1 MEQNNRKFDN
11 YMVLTSFRIGEYEIA
26 LCEDPNAPTGE
37 KYLCGYVENNGVFER
52 LNDCLVSESFADIAT
67 CYGERIA
74 KKAEEVQKELEH
86 VEQNVGDD
94 SEISVKNCMPISY
107 EDRIE
112 GKIIVLRGDILRAEY
127 KRASNQLLL
136 CTGGFGAQ
144 SNPRGRTCFA
154 TRLYDAKQ
162 TQYRRED
169 ILGTMPE
176 DKLPEWAKNGLEA
189 IRQKSTEIHR
199 KKDTRGDR

>member
-1 MEQNNRKFDN
+1 MEQNKRKFDN
-11 YMVLTSFRIGEYEIA
+11 YTVLTSFRIGEYEIA
-26 LCEDPNAPTGE
+26 LCENPTAPKGE
-37 KYLCGYVENNGVFER
+37 EFLCGYVESNGVFER
-52 LNDCLVSESFADIAT
+52 MNDCMVSESFADIAT

-74 KKAEEVQKELEH
+74 EKAEEVQRELEH
-86 VEQNVGDD
+86 IQKNVGDD
-94 SEISVKNCMPISY
+94 TVITSKDCLPITD
-107 EDRIE
+107 EDCIE
-112 GKIIVLRGDILRAEY
+112 GKVIVIRGDILRPEY

-162 TQYRRED
+162 TQCRRED
-169 ILGTMPE
+169 IIGIMPE

>member
-1 MEQNNRKFDN
+1 MEQNKRKFDN
-11 YMVLTSFRIGEYEIA
+11 YTVLTSFRIGEYEIA
-26 LCEDPNAPTGE
+26 LCENPTAPKGE
-37 KYLCGYVENNGVFER
+37 EFLCGYV
-52 LNDCLVSESFADIAT
+52 DIAT

-74 KKAEEVQKELEH
+74 EKAEEVQRELEH
-86 VEQNVGDD
+86 IQKNVGDD
-94 SEISVKNCMPISY
+94 TVITSKDCLPITD
-107 EDRIE
+107 EDCIE
-112 GKIIVLRGDILRAEY
+112 GKVIVIRGDILRPEY

-162 TQYRRED
+162 TQCRRED
-169 ILGTMPE
+169 IIGIMPE